1 MAGTL
6 ALLLLGQ
13 LLFGAL
19 CDGLGWLGLARRRPS
34 GKTRSPPAG
43 DGRRPAY
50 RAALGETP

>member
-1 MAGTL
+1 MAGAL

-34 GKTRSPPAG
+34 GKDAL
-43 DGRRPAY
+43 
-50 RAALGETP
+50 AALLVLAGALLIVLH